1 MFGRFLIFALN
12 QLRTLLITVQRYAIL
27 RVVQRKSA
35 IKTQFCVLKVL
46 TTVFMTSEELKQWRK
61 SLNVTQKEF
70 AVLVGQGERTVQ
82 VWESG
87 QGIPEEKADYLR
99 VLVER
104 NYAKL
109 RVKKDAVPSIPHQ
122 KVETTDKH
130 GSTSQVDAG
139 EVVRVPL
146 IPFEAQGGQLDGFA
160 RDGVTLAQCETVP
173 TPFKGAQFAISVRG
187 QSMSPAY
194 PSGCVLF
201 ISKNIADWVE
211 WGKVYVLDTENG
223 VIVKQLAPS
232 SLGND
237 FVCCKS
243 FNDAP
248 EFAPFDVPKST
259 IFGIYRVVGALIET

>member
-1 MFGRFLIFALN
+1 MERVIDRFDSYMKYKGINDN
-12 QLRTLLITVQRYAIL
+12 QVTKDLELSNGLLG
-27 RVVQRKSA
+27 KS
-35 IKTQFCVLKVL
+35 
-46 TTVFMTSEELKQWRK
+46 R
-61 SLNVTQKEF
+61 
-70 AVLVGQGERTVQ
+70 
-82 VWESG
+82 
-87 QGIPEEKADYLR
+87 
-99 VLVER
+99 
-104 NYAKL
+104 
-109 RVKKDAVPSIPHQ
+109 KKDRDMSRKIAISATNFYKDLSASWLLAGEGEMLVKDSSDSPLSSLPHQ
-122 KVETTDKH
+122 KVEITDKH
-130 GSTSQVDAG
+130 GSTSQVDAV

-146 IPFEAQGGQLDGFA
+146 IPFEARGGQLNGFA
-160 RDGVTLAQCETVP
+160 NNGVTLAQCETVP

-187 QSMSPAY
+187 QSMSPTY

-232 SLGND
+232 TLGED

-248 EFAPFDVPKST
+248 EFAPFNVPKAS